1 MKTMSENNC
10 SRCAY
15 AISDSH
21 KMPIEAL
28 QSFLK
33 KTSFE
38 NLCNNCTLSLE
49 NLMARVAKNPF
60 PAKGMP
66 MIENVH
72 YYMENGFW
80 VFTELYHA
88 SRGFCCK
95 NGCRHCAYGFKK
107 EKI

>member
-1 MKTMSENNC
+1 MTKNNC
-10 SRCAY
+10 SRCADTY
-15 AISDSH
+15 SDIH
-21 KMPIEAL
+21 TLPNVAL

-33 KTSFE
+33 KTSFV

-49 NLMARVAKNPF
+49 SLVAQLANNPF
-60 PAKGMP
+60 PEKGMP
-66 MIENVH
+66 LTEKLH
-72 YYMENGFW
+72 YYIENGFW

-95 NGCRHCAYGFKK
+95 NGCRHCAFGFKK

>member
-1 MKTMSENNC
+1 MKSMNKNNC
-10 SRCAY
+10 SRCDSVN
-15 AISDSH
+15 SDGTIPKTESL
-21 KMPIEAL
+21 E
-28 QSFLK
+28 SFLQ
-33 KTSFE
+33 KTYFTE
-38 NLCNNCTLSLE
+38 ICNTCTHSLE
-49 NLMARVAKNPF
+49 NLLLRATENPF
-60 PAKGMP
+60 PEKGMP

-72 YYMENGFW
+72 YYIENDFW